1 MNRSGAVSGSRA
13 GSWARWSLV
22 SAFALSLG
30 VAGCSGASS
39 GTGTGVNG
47 SENQSSS
54 SGGSNASSGSGG
66 GQNSS
71 GGGSGSTSS
80 SGSSGTGSTSGS
92 SSGASSSGAG
102 DDGGGSSSG
111 SSSAD
116 GGVPE
121 PSHGCGQGTSCT
133 PGNDLAAPDAAD
145 GFQFVLK
152 SGQVTIQPNTEAYYC
167 YYKTIPGNA
176 AIQVGAFQSWM
187 SENSS
192 HHFIT
197 YQVTGGA
204 SPDGTLEQC
213 AGVAGK
219 WVYATSVAGQVIELK
234 MPDTVGLS
242 MNAGTQ
248 LVLNMHFVNPGTAPV
263 SPTLKLNVL
272 YAKNV
277 MYQAGTMVSF
287 NASIDVPPA
296 GPNGPGTQTVSGT
309 CQAPIGSKFF
319 AVTSHTHKHA
329 TVTDVNFVNNGQSQ
343 NIVHTT
349 NWEAPDVGLF
359 YAPSFLTVNQGD
371 SFMYSCSYSNSTS
384 SPVLVGETAA
394 SNEMCMAIGYYFP
407 AGSAS
412 CD

>member
-1 MNRSGAVSGSRA
+1 MIMNRISVVPAWALLPVAALALGLVSCGSHDTGSSGFNTDPGTGSSGGSSGSS
-13 GSWARWSLV
+13 GS
-22 SAFALSLG
+22 
-30 VAGCSGASS
+30 SS
-39 GTGTGVNG
+39 GQSSSGG
-47 SENQSSS
+47 SSGSPTSSGSSGSSS
-54 SGGSNASSGSGG
+54 SGGA
-66 GQNSS
+66 
-71 GGGSGSTSS
+71 
-80 SGSSGTGSTSGS
+80 SGSSGSDASTG
-92 SSGASSSGAG
+92 A
-102 DDGGGSSSG
+102 GSSSG
-111 SSSAD
+111 SASDDS
-116 GGVPE
+116 GVPM

-133 PGNDLAAPDAAD
+133 PGNDLAAPAAAD
-145 GFQFVLK
+145 GFQFVLQ

-176 AIQVGAFQSWM
+176 TIEVGAFQSWM

-287 NASIDVPPA
+287 NASIDV
-296 GPNGPGTQTVSGT
+296 
-309 CQAPIGSKFF
+309 
-319 AVTSHTHKHA
+319 
-329 TVTDVNFVNNGQSQ
+329 
-343 NIVHTT
+343 
-349 NWEAPDVGLF
+349 
-359 YAPSFLTVNQGD
+359 
-371 SFMYSCSYSNSTS
+371 
-384 SPVLVGETAA
+384 
-394 SNEMCMAIGYYFP
+394 
-407 AGSAS
+407 
-412 CD
+412 

>member
-1 MNRSGAVSGSRA
+1 M
-13 GSWARWSLV
+13 
-22 SAFALSLG
+22 
-30 VAGCSGASS
+30 
-39 GTGTGVNG
+39 
-47 SENQSSS
+47 
-54 SGGSNASSGSGG
+54 
-66 GQNSS
+66 
-71 GGGSGSTSS
+71 
-80 SGSSGTGSTSGS
+80 
-92 SSGASSSGAG
+92 
-102 DDGGGSSSG
+102 
-111 SSSAD
+111 
-116 GGVPE
+116 

-133 PGNDLAAPDAAD
+133 PGNDLAAPAAAD
-145 GFQFVLK
+145 GFQFVLQ
-152 SGQVTIQPNTEAYYC
+152 SGQITIQPNTEAYYC

-176 AIQVGAFQSWM
+176 TIEVGAFQSWM
-187 SENSS
+187 SDNSS

-197 YQVTGGA
+197 YEVTGGG
-204 SPDGTLEQC
+204 SPDGTVEQC

-242 MNAGTQ
+242 MTAGTQ

-309 CQAPIGSKFF
+309 CQAPVGSKFF

-329 TVTDVNFVNNGQSQ
+329 TVTDVNFVSNGQSE

-371 SFMYSCSYSNSTS
+371 SFTYSCSYSNSTS
-384 SPVLVGETAA
+384 QAVLVGETAA

-407 AGSAS
+407 AGNAT